1 MQNIG
6 IELKKQIGMESN
18 GYNER
23 DGTTIEAMVGT
34 TTIQRRRDATITM
47 GGLYYY

>member
-6 IELKKQIGMESN
+6 IELKVKIGMESN
-18 GYNER
+18 KCNER

-34 TTIQRRRDATITM
+34 TTIEMRRETQ
-47 GGLYYY
+47 LLQ